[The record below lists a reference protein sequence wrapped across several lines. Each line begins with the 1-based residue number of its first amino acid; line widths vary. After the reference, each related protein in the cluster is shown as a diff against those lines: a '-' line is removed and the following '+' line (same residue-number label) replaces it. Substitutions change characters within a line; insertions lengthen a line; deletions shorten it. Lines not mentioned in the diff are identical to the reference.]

1 MNLNA
6 LSFSRIIIAAIALSL
21 LPPTVYARSKKLV
34 EPAPVTISCNLTD
47 TQMKSG
53 IRSGGAARNWVVVS
67 QTPGNT
73 ELNYEKSE
81 GKHSLTVNVSYTKN
95 TFAVTY
101 KDSFNLN
108 YKVNRKGIRERH
120 KKPISWMSN
129 LSGDIQRFT
138 DIECLEGSDEPNE
151 PVEPNEPQ
159 QTQSKSELVQQ
170 CIDACTKATSKT
182 PEACFDGCTD

>member
-34 EPAPVTISCNLTD
+34 EPAPVTINCNLTD

-53 IRSGGAARNWVVVS
+53 IRNGGAARNWVVIS
-67 QTPGNT
+67 QMPGST
-73 ELNYEKSE
+73 ELKYEKSG

-101 KDSFNLN
+101 KDSFNLDYHIN
-108 YKVNRKGIRERH
+108 KKGIRKIH
-120 KKPISWMSN
+120 PKPISWMDN

-138 DIECLEGSDEPNE
+138 DSECFEEANEPDEPDE
-151 PVEPNEPQ
+151 PKQV
-159 QTQSKSELVQQ
+159 QSKSELIQQ
-170 CIDACTKATSKT
+170 CIDACAKATSKS
-182 PEACFDGCTD
+182 PDACFDSCTD